1 MNAGYSSGWCSES
14 FGLELDARELTCRAK
29 GDKECLFI
37 MTPNDKLEEKVKEY
51 FAILSNN
58 E

>member
-14 FGLELDARELTCRAK
+14 FGIELNAREITCRAK
-29 GDKECLFI
+29 GDKECLFVMAPI
-37 MTPNDKLEEKVKEY
+37 EKIEDIVKEQL
-51 FAILSNN
+51 AKLTT